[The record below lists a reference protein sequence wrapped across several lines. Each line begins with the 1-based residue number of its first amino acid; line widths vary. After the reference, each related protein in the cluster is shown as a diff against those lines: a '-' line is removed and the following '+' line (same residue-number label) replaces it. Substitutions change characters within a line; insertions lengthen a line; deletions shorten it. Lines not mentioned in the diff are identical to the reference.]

1 MVDPHGPGP
10 DAELLEGL
18 SAREP
23 RAVERWYRAEHGP
36 VWRLCLGLL
45 ADPAA
50 ADDLAGEAMLKLHD
64 RIDRWDR
71 TVPYAA
77 WRTKVVVNLC
87 RDRARRVDAR
97 RRAEDA
103 GASARPESPLP
114 DPSEVASQAE
124 LQEIVRGVLRTIG
137 DREREAFVLRELEG
151 HTTAEVAAAM
161 GIGESTVRSLTTLAR
176 RRLREVLEPRIAGTT
191 TSGTA
196 TSGSTKAS
204 STNDGEVRRG

>member
-1 MVDPHGPGP
+1 MVDPQGPSAGSASGSGLDP
-10 DAELLEGL
+10 ALLEGL
-18 SAREP
+18 VAREP

-36 VWRLCLGLL
+36 VWRLCFGLM

-87 RDRARRVDAR
+87 RDRMRRDEAR

-103 GASARPESPLP
+103 GASARPEAPLP
-114 DPSEVASQAE
+114 DPSEIASQAE
-124 LQEIVRGVLRTIG
+124 LQQLVRDVLQSIG
-137 DREREAFVLRELEG
+137 EREREAFVLRELEG

-176 RRLREVLEPRIAGTT
+176 RRLRELLEPRIAR
-191 TSGTA
+191 A
-196 TSGSTKAS
+196 A
-204 STNDGEVRRG
+204 GEGEERRG

>member
-1 MVDPHGPGP
+1 MVDPPAPASARPGGTGP
-10 DAELLEGL
+10 DPALLEGL
-18 SAREP
+18 VAREP
-23 RAVERWYRAEHGP
+23 RAIERWYRAEHGT

-45 ADPAA
+45 AHPAA

-71 TVPYAA
+71 AVPYAA

-87 RDRARRVDAR
+87 RDRLRRDDAR

-103 GASARPESPLP
+103 GAMARPETPLP

-124 LQEIVRGVLRTIG
+124 LQQLVREVLSTIG
-137 DREREAFVLRELEG
+137 EREREAFVLRELEG

-176 RRLREVLEPRIAGTT
+176 RRLREALEPRIAR
-191 TSGTA
+191 TA
-196 TSGSTKAS
+196 Q
-204 STNDGEVRRG
+204 DREVERG